1 MHKMHTKT
9 TRLIVVGLAGF
20 LALTVLSGC
29 QNRLK
34 QERDA
39 LMVQNEELQ
48 DELNQ
53 ARAANDALQAE
64 TDRLRDKLAERPEPQ
79 PQPTA
84 GANTPFAGIEGIES
98 ERGPGRVTVRVPGD
112 VLFASGKS
120 ALRGSAKNT
129 LREIAGVI
137 TSEYAGRTIRVEGY
151 TDTDP
156 IRKSDWQD
164 NLELSLHRAAAVER
178 YLQQQ
183 GVDGDRMYSAGF
195 GESDQRSSKAKSRR
209 VEIVVVLNN

>member
-1 MHKMHTKT
+1 MSNST
-9 TRLIVVGLAGF
+9 TRMIAVGLVAIF
-20 LALTVLSGC
+20 ALITLTGC

-64 TDRLRDKLAERPEPQ
+64 AERLRERLAERPEPQ
-79 PQPTA
+79 PAQPQA

-98 ERGPGRVTVRVPGD
+98 ERAPGRVTVRVPGD

-120 ALRGSAKNT
+120 TLRNSAKNT

-156 IRKSDWQD
+156 IRKSDWPD

-178 YLQQQ
+178 YLQEQ
-183 GVDGDRMYSAGF
+183 GVDGDRLYSAGF
-195 GESDQRSSKAKSRR
+195 GESDQRSTKAKSRR
-209 VEIVVVLNN
+209 VEIVVVLNQ